1 MAPTVVLGVVALV
14 WGYEKID
21 LETRFTALRA
31 VPFIGLVPKSQQ
43 APQLM
48 DKVKAILSLTLL
60 GLFCSPFFWFC
71 EGLGSC
77 TASIPWSK
85 LARLGMQPTAAET
98 VCLNHTIQLSD
109 GRAVS
114 AQYTAMAHY

>member
-1 MAPTVVLGVVALV
+1 VAPTVVLGVVALV

-60 GLFCSPFFWFC
+60 GLF
-71 EGLGSC
+71 L
-77 TASIPWSK
+77 
-85 LARLGMQPTAAET
+85 
-98 VCLNHTIQLSD
+98 
-109 GRAVS
+109 
-114 AQYTAMAHY
+114 